1 MAQSYYACTHTFNV
15 GGGGGTRALDITST
29 GNVGVGTSSPDVF
42 SRSYSGR
49 ILGVSSAGQSAIGV
63 NSAAGN
69 GAYIDMGIN
78 GTRYLGLYTDSVSSD
93 ISTIGAYP
101 LTLSINSTPR
111 LLFSSTG
118 IACFACQV
126 CAPVAIFSGCVGIGT
141 TNPGVILDVKFDSS
155 STDITGSGA
164 SSLRLLNTC
173 AANTN
178 NFHTGIWFRLD
189 NGINNKNGY
198 IKLVNDATNA
208 TGDFTFTLTQS
219 GTESERVR
227 IKGNGNVGIGTTN
240 PSYKLDICTAQSIRV
255 IGSSTGYTQGSIIFQ
270 SSTTDTPEAR
280 GLGVYAFNEGTDA
293 TWFYGTAYNA
303 ADSFVVN
310 RKSGTTYQD
319 AAASV
324 GEACNFLLINNTGR
338 VGIGVTP
345 SAWASSFKALQVGTA
360 TLSQNNTQ
368 TAYVGSNWASESGGD
383 KYLTTA
389 PAAIYAQNSGAHIW
403 YQAPSG
409 TAGCTISF
417 TQAMTLDASGNLM
430 LGVTS
435 STGYWPA
442 NLTQSSAKQIIQ
454 YNDSTTNLNNAN
466 AGLVILN
473 SNTTAGTSSKLVF
486 GAYNTDPVAVGLAYI
501 SAVNS
506 SRSSGY
512 LTGDL
517 VFGTSRG
524 GSTGA
529 IEGMRITSGGA
540 VGIGDAAP
548 SSYGSGYANLWVGS
562 SGKIGYLSVSNGSVN
577 LELNADGNGVVRTR
591 SNHALILGTNE
602 TERMRITATGIACF
616 ACQVCA
622 PSATI
627 NGTFGLANGSFRTYG
642 GTGDL
647 TISVSNLPTLDGNI
661 WRTANGFISYSGVQ
675 TDQATQT
682 DLFAMFR
689 LRGLSCW
696 NEICV
701 FNIVGSTTLNLSNGS
716 TTCITLTLDV
726 NNSVVGS
733 ALVSVS
739 NSNSATLS

>member
-1 MAQSYYACTHTFNV
+1 M
-15 GGGGGTRALDITST
+15 RITST
-29 GNVGVGTSSPDVF
+29 
-42 SRSYSGR
+42 
-49 ILGVSSAGQSAIGV
+49 
-63 NSAAGN
+63 
-69 GAYIDMGIN
+69 
-78 GTRYLGLYTDSVSSD
+78 
-93 ISTIGAYP
+93 
-101 LTLSINSTPR
+101 
-111 LLFSSTG
+111 
-118 IACFACQV
+118 
-126 CAPVAIFSGCVGIGT
+126 
-141 TNPGVILDVKFDSS
+141 
-155 STDITGSGA
+155 
-164 SSLRLLNTC
+164 
-173 AANTN
+173 
-178 NFHTGIWFRLD
+178 
-189 NGINNKNGY
+189 
-198 IKLVNDATNA
+198 
-208 TGDFTFTLTQS
+208 
-219 GTESERVR
+219 
-227 IKGNGNVGIGTTN
+227 GNVGIGTTN

-368 TAYVGSNWASESGGD
+368 TAYIGSNWASESGGD